1 MKNPSEKKR
10 LEIQKTVDLMRLQ
23 RKALATEKCY
33 IHWLGSFID
42 WLISHGSVF
51 PDSRSRVE
59 AYLTA
64 LANRGVA
71 ASTQNQAFNAIRMG
85 HSSIETTM
93 GYILPHP
100 ARIPAVL

>member
-42 WLISHGSVF
+42 WLISHGS
-51 PDSRSRVE
+51 
-59 AYLTA
+59 
-64 LANRGVA
+64 
-71 ASTQNQAFNAIRMG
+71 
-85 HSSIETTM
+85 SIETTM